1 MQELGFLATNQYGR
15 ICFHLGNLCLPFHHS
30 PLPYMSSGK
39 NTPDGGKG
47 GKMRNNLDLS
57 TLKLVKILK
66 NTAV

>member
-1 MQELGFLATNQYGR
+1 MEESVSTWVTSVS
-15 ICFHLGNLCLPFHHS
+15 HS
-30 PLPYMSSGK
+30 ITAPSLIWVGEK

>member
-1 MQELGFLATNQYGR
+1 MEESVSTWVT
-15 ICFHLGNLCLPFHHS
+15 CLPFHHS
-30 PLPYMSSGK
+30 PLLIWVVEK